1 MENKRSALYDNVR
14 FLLIFLVV
22 IGHFV
27 ELYLARSNAYRSIV
41 IFIYSFHMPLFLFV
55 AGLFYKDKDTTAK
68 AVAYICIGYLL
79 KMILA
84 LEKQLIS
91 GQFEFSLLSEEYIP
105 WYMFA
110 LAFYIVISHVLRNVD
125 KRLLLIMSVLLSC
138 FAGYDDTVGVFLTLS
153 RIIVFYPF
161 FLLGQMCS
169 YEGLAALSRK
179 PVLRVTGAAVLIA
192 WAAACVLL
200 REKLFPLRPLLL
212 GRHPYSVSE
221 EFLPWGGIY
230 RLFCYALAV
239 PVGFAVICVT
249 PSRRIPLV
257 TLVGQRTLQ
266 IFFWH
271 WPIVR
276 LLNPTL
282 GIGRTLT
289 LTLWGKL
296 LWIACAAALAMLLG
310 AKCFS
315 FPTQT
320 ILRLT
325 KGQPSER
332 PRFFS

>member
-1 MENKRSALYDNVR
+1 MENKRSALFDNVR
-14 FLLIFLVV
+14 FLLICLVV

-27 ELYLARSNAYRSIV
+27 ELYLARSNAYQSIV

-91 GQFEFSLLSEEYIP
+91 GQFVFSLLSEEYIP

-169 YEGLAALSRK
+169 YEGLAALCRK
-179 PVLRVTGAAVLIA
+179 PALRVTGAAVLIA

-221 EFLPWGGIY
+221 EFLPWGVFTGSFAM
-230 RLFCYALAV
+230 RWRCRSALRSYA
-239 PVGFAVICVT
+239 
-249 PSRRIPLV
+249 SRRRAGCRWSRRWDSGHYRSFSGTGRSCGCSIPL
-257 TLVGQRTLQ
+257 
-266 IFFWH
+266 W
-271 WPIVR
+271 
-276 LLNPTL
+276 
-282 GIGRTLT
+282 
-289 LTLWGKL
+289 
-296 LWIACAAALAMLLG
+296 ALEG
-310 AKCFS
+310 
-315 FPTQT
+315 P
-320 ILRLT
+320 
-325 KGQPSER
+325 
-332 PRFFS
+332 